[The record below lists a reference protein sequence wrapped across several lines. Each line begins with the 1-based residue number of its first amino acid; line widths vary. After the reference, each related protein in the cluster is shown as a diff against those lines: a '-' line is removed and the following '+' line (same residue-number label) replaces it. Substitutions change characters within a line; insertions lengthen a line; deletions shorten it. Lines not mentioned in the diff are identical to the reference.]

1 MMHWHIDD
9 VALTD
14 WCEHRETAA
23 QAASVETHLLACE
36 RCRDRVREAH
46 VPGTGQGSA
55 LDLAWGRIRSTIQTP
70 RPSLV
75 ERGLRRL
82 GLSAA
87 DARLV
92 AAADAFRGP
101 WLMGVLTILAFV
113 VLAAEFGRS
122 SGQAVFLA
130 VAPILPSLAV
140 ALSYD
145 PSVERALEQELI
157 TPYPRVRLVLL
168 RTIAV
173 LVMSVPIVLAIGVI
187 APVGAPFLWLL
198 PAVGFVAV
206 VLALSTWTDPLWA
219 VAAVGGFWVGVV
231 LVTAHATSV
240 AAMLHGPYRITYVAV
255 GAVSAGVFALRLRHL
270 RELRT
275 GRAGL

>member
-1 MMHWHIDD
+1 MNWHIDD
-9 VALTD
+9 AALGD
-14 WCEHRETAA
+14 WIGHRETAT

-46 VPGTGQGSA
+46 LRADAAGPA
-55 LDLAWGRIRSTIQTP
+55 LDLVWGRVRSAIQSP

-75 ERGLRRL
+75 ERGLRRI
-82 GLSAA
+82 GLSAG

-101 WLMGVLTILAFV
+101 WLLGVLTILAFV

-122 SGQAVFLA
+122 SGQIAFLA

-140 ALSYD
+140 AFSYD
-145 PSVERALEQELI
+145 PSVERALEQELV
-157 TPYPRVRLVLL
+157 TPYSRVRLVLL

-173 LVMSVPIVLAIGVI
+173 LVMGVPIVLAISPITPG
-187 APVGAPFLWLL
+187 GAPFLWLL
-198 PAVGFVAV
+198 PAVGFIAL
-206 VLALSTWTDPLWA
+206 VLALSTWTDPLRA
-219 VAAVGGFWVGVV
+219 VAAVGGVWLGAV
-231 LVTAHATSV
+231 LTTAHTSSV
-240 AAMLHGPYRITYVAV
+240 ATILHGPYRIVYLAV

-270 RELRT
+270 RELGT
-275 GRAGL
+275 GRGGL